1 LTVSLLSILT
11 LQTIYFEE
19 IIVNASK
26 RLLLPIDESRT
37 RYLMLWPVLDDF
49 ADFSATTL
57 DARSLR
63 LLGLVDDFCS
73 Q

>member
-1 LTVSLLSILT
+1 MTVSLLSILT
-11 LQTIYFEE
+11 LQTIYLEK
-19 IIVNASK
+19 IIVSAGK

-57 DARSLR
+57 DARSRR

-73 Q
+73 